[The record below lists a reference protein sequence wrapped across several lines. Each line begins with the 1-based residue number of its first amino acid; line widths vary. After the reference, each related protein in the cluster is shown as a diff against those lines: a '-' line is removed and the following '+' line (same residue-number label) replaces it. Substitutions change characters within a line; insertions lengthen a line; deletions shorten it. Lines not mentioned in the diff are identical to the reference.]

1 MVKCQ
6 ETLGLK
12 CWRAE
17 GTGNPIGNFH
27 ASAKNKCHNKL
38 VPHNIPEVYS
48 KSLQGCISTLLSLLP
63 YTEHS
68 TEAKRVLGGTHY
80 LWEQGRSDLARDSC
94 NFSAKIYPLGN
105 NKPSQ
110 QVVTFSLL
118 LQQND
123 TSKTVDMARK

>member
-12 CWRAE
+12 HWRAE

-48 KSLQGCISTLLSLLP
+48 KSLQCISALLRLLP
-63 YTEHS
+63 CIEHY
-68 TEAKRVLGGTHY
+68 TEAKGILGGTQY
-80 LWEQGRSDLARDSC
+80 RWEQGRSDSVYFIYFTSATVKCVDYLVHIRDFC
-94 NFSAKIYPLGN
+94 MRFGLCFSFVI
-105 NKPSQ
+105 
-110 QVVTFSLL
+110 FFI
-118 LQQND
+118 D
-123 TSKTVDMARK
+123 